1 MHIPY
6 AYAEDLRVN
15 YVVDLLNCMRRI
27 DSVRP
32 RGWFL
37 TEAEEFHFDFGRG
50 RGQPEEWFFDR
61 GRGRGVV
68 ILTEAEDFFNF
79 FLKNILHFKYVF
91 FSTKIEKRHF

>member
-1 MHIPY
+1 MFRY
-6 AYAEDLRVN
+6 DDYT
-15 YVVDLLNCMRRI
+15 
-27 DSVRP
+27 SVRP

-37 TEAEEFHFDFGRG
+37 TEAEAEEFHFDFG
-50 RGQPEEWFFDR
+50 RGQPEEWFFD
-61 GRGRGVV
+61 RGRGVV